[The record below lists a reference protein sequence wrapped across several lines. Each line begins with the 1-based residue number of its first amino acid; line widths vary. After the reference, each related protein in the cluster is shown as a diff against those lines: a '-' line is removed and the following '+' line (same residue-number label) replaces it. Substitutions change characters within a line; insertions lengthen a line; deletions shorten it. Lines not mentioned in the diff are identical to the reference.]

1 MAETPVR
8 AEGRT
13 DVQQGDAQQVDARQ
27 VGVQQA
33 GTQQADTQQAD
44 TQQAD
49 TQQADT
55 QAAGAARGADRTR
68 PLRADARR
76 NRERVLETAFDAF
89 ATEGLSV
96 SVHEIARRAGVGT
109 GTVSRHFPTK
119 EALFEAVFVSRVER
133 LVAVARQLSEAED
146 AGAAFFSFFAAIVAE
161 GAANRGLAD
170 ALAGAGFDIKTATS
184 EPEHDVMG
192 ALGGLL
198 CRAGDPRRSRRPGS
212 GTVGWCRS
220 PPGQMGYR
228 VGSVVYWR
236 PDGAV
241 RRKVPGVICS
251 TFQPGCCLSR
261 WS

>member
-1 MAETPVR
+1 MAKAPVG

-13 DVQQGDAQQVDARQ
+13 DVQQTDAE
-27 VGVQQA
+27 QA
-33 GTQQADTQQAD
+33 GTQ
-44 TQQAD
+44 
-49 TQQADT
+49 
-55 QAAGAARGADRTR
+55 AARPARGADRNR

-76 NRERVLETAFDAF
+76 NRQRVLETAFDAF

-133 LVAVARQLSEAED
+133 LVAMARQLSEAED

-170 ALAGAGFDIKTATS
+170 ALTGAGFDIKTAAS
-184 EPEHDVMG
+184 EPGHDVMS

-198 CRAGDPRRSRRPGS
+198 SRA
-212 GTVGWCRS
+212 
-220 PPGQMGYR
+220 QQA
-228 VGSVVYWR
+228 GSVRCDIDTGDMIALITGCLAREPGPELPAARDRLISVVREGLR
-236 PDGAV
+236 P
-241 RRKVPGVICS
+241 
-251 TFQPGCCLSR
+251 SR
-261 WS
+261 